1 MLRKSLPSI
10 LFLALCVPPLAAR
23 DESLVGTWEA
33 SDELEGEGSV
43 TTRLVFLEDGAFELR
58 SVWRTEDGYFRPPQV
73 LLEEDEDLTAEEA
86 EFLNQMWMAAW
97 PETPLDASTLLAS
110 GTYAAAGDSLR
121 LQWTAVDLTY
131 DDRDFTEFH
140 VSFGVSFG
148 LNWEREV
155 RAAQGFEFPEEDR
168 LALEQE
174 LTTLYQEFLTR
185 ELLLAGLQETSGT
198 NYYDIRDGGRV
209 LVLEGTTFVVPQP
222 LQEAEPR
229 ARPRAKPLSYRRI
242 DVASAVKPATWGG
255 VKSAAAP

>member
-1 MLRKSLPSI
+1 MLRWSLPSI
-10 LFLALCVPPLAAR
+10 LFLALCVPPLSAR
-23 DESLVGTWEA
+23 EDSLVGAWEA
-33 SDELEGEGSV
+33 SIELEDEGSV
-43 TTRLVFLEDGAFELR
+43 ATRLVFLEDGAFELS

-73 LLEEDEDLTAEEA
+73 LLEEDLASEEA
-86 EFLNQMWMAAW
+86 EYLNQMWMAAW
-97 PETPLDASTLLAS
+97 PETPLETSTLLAS
-110 GTYAAAGDSLR
+110 GTWAASDSLR

-131 DDRDFTEFH
+131 DDKDFTEFH

-148 LNWEREV
+148 LNWEREL

-174 LTTLYQEFLTR
+174 LTTLYEEFLTR

-242 DVASAVKPATWGG
+242 DVASAVNPATWGG